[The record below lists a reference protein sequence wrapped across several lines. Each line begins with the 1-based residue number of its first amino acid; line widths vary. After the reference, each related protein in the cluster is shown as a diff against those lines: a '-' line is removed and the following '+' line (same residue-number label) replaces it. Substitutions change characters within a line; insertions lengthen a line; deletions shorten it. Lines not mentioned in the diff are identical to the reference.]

1 MKIKQLA
8 TLIASILLTHISASA
23 TEPESVA
30 QADSVRVTSRGLVD
44 LSNVYIPKGK
54 WSVGGAVSYSTHYN
68 DSYQFLV
75 IDNINSEGYSF
86 NVSPMFTYTYANNQ
100 AVGARLV
107 YERSLLRIDSAEL
120 SFGDDDTGV
129 SLSTT
134 DFYSLSHNYTM
145 QAILR
150 QYIPVGSSRRFA
162 MFNEVQLGVGGSQS
176 KFVHDSPVTGTYAV
190 GRNFSLGLTPG
201 VTAFVSN
208 NIVMEVSVGVLGLS
222 YRRVEQVHNQ
232 VTLGDVENKAMNF
245 KINILSIGFGVGF
258 YI

>member
-8 TLIASILLTHISASA
+8 TLFALTLLTYFSASA
-23 TEPESVA
+23 TEPESVV
-30 QADSVRVTSRGLVD
+30 QPDSARVISRGLVD
-44 LSNVYIPKGK
+44 LNNVYIPKGK

-68 DSYQFLV
+68 DSYQFLA
-75 IDNINSEGYSF
+75 IDNITSEGYSF

-100 AVGARLV
+100 AVGARMV
-107 YERSLLRIDSAEL
+107 YERTLLRIDNANL
-120 SFGDDDTGV
+120 SIGDDESGV
-129 SLSTT
+129 SLSVT
-134 DFYSLSHNYTM
+134 DFYSLSHSYTM

-150 QYIPVGSSRRFA
+150 QYIPIGSSRRFA
-162 MFNEVQLGVGGSQS
+162 MFNEVQLGAGGSQS
-176 KFVHDSPVTGTYAV
+176 KFVYDSPVTGTYAV

-201 VTAFVSN
+201 VTAFVSD

-222 YRRVEQVHNQ
+222 YSRVEQVHNQ
-232 VTLGDVENKAMNF
+232 VTFGDVESKSMNF

>member
-8 TLIASILLTHISASA
+8 ILFALMLLMHFSASA
-23 TEPESVA
+23 TEPQEVV
-30 QADSVRVTSRGLVD
+30 QPDSVEASSRGLVD
-44 LSNVYIPKGK
+44 LNNVYIPKGK

-75 IDNINSEGYSF
+75 IEDITSEGYSF

-100 AVGARLV
+100 AVGARMV
-107 YERSLLRIDSAEL
+107 YERTLLKIDNANL
-120 SFGDDDTGV
+120 SVGDDETGV

-134 DFYSLSHNYTM
+134 DFYSLSHSYTF

-150 QYIPVGSSRRFA
+150 QYIPIGSSRRFA
-162 MFNEVQLGVGGSQS
+162 MFNEVQLGAGGSQS
-176 KFVHDSPVTGTYAV
+176 KFVYDSPVTGTYAV

-201 VTAFVSN
+201 ITAFVSD

-222 YRRVEQVHNQ
+222 YSRVEQVHNQ
-232 VTLGDVENKAMNF
+232 VTFGDVESKAMNF